1 MGLLGS
7 MFKRKDSS
15 QAQGSSAIDVCTALL
30 PLGKKAGYVY
40 DDKAFPNIPEVMVQA
55 TTVVKDLLAAF
66 LMARYSN
73 PSTLCAW
80 ACYAGIGAV
89 WKWNEDWGKLKRDG
103 IFQTLVSPR
112 GLDEMDEYVTD
123 GIGWEFGSEKSDA
136 FVDHLH
142 LTSAIA
148 IAKASEK
155 NNSKELKAVED
166 AMIAMYYYGMIIEM
180 NNLGMH

>member
-1 MGLLGS
+1 MGLFGS

-40 DDKAFPNIPEVMVQA
+40 DDKAFPNIPEIMVQA
-55 TTVVKDLLAAF
+55 TAVVKDLLAE
-66 LMARYSN
+66 LLRTHNSD
-73 PSTLCAW
+73 PLILCAW
-80 ACYAGIGAV
+80 ACYAGMGAV
-89 WKWNEDWGKLKRDG
+89 WKWDEDWDALKRNG
-103 IFQTLVSPR
+103 IYQTLVSPR

-123 GIGWEFGSEKSDA
+123 GIGWKFGSDKSDA
-136 FVDHLH
+136 FADHLRMA
-142 LTSAIA
+142 SAFA
-148 IAKASEK
+148 IFKVSE
-155 NNSKELKAVED
+155 NNDSKELKAVAD